1 MKNVKQFSKFFG
13 TQFVLLAALSA
24 HAAPSASQ
32 TAEPSPEP
40 VIRES
45 VFQDEAGKG
54 KDPFFPKSSR
64 RAVKLPSIN
73 APVAAPI
80 VQLSLK
86 GISGSSSSRLAL
98 INNRT
103 FAVGETASVRIVGG
117 SVNVRCVEINENS
130 VVVTL
135 EGDPEPKE
143 LQLRKNL

>member
-13 TQFVLLAALSA
+13 TQFVLLAALSTY
-24 HAAPSASQ
+24 AAPSAVQ
-32 TAEPSPEP
+32 TAEPSLEP
-40 VIRES
+40 TIRES
-45 VFQDEAGKG
+45 VFQDEAGIG
-54 KDPFFPKSSR
+54 KDPFFPKSTR
-64 RAVKLPSIN
+64 RAAKLPSIS

-103 FAVGETASVRIVGG
+103 FAVGETASVRIAGG
-117 SVNVRCVEINENS
+117 SVNVRCLEINENS
-130 VVVTL
+130 VVVAI